1 MKLKIIGILIILSL
15 GYSLFYCI
23 EKITELKKDNSRI
36 QTNLENSD
44 FKIDSLKTKNG
55 ELFYQYNSLIVTN
68 KELEKINNE
77 ILEKNKELG
86 IKVKNLESYTKIET
100 KYIVK
105 IDTFETTKIDN
116 NKFQAKYKNQY
127 IDVIQQ
133 ITLTGNSLE
142 NCIPIIDS
150 LQIKITD
157 CLSISREPIYKRRW
171 IFWKRMFGV
180 KEYIKSDNP
189 YFKLDKV
196 ESYIL
201 LDKKK
206 KSKIK

>member
-133 ITLTGNSLE
+133 ITLTENSLE

-171 IFWKRMFGV
+171 IFWKRMIGV